1 MAAAELS
8 YGFAAGA
15 GVVSFLSPC
24 VLPIVPGYL
33 CYVAGT
39 SLDQLTGETKADP
52 TLVRRVVA
60 SSIAFVLG
68 FSIVFMALGASASA
82 IHALIFDNIDVIS
95 KVAGAVIVLFGLHF
109 MGLLRIPF
117 LNREVRVQ
125 ASNAPAGLTGAFVV
139 ELAFA
144 FGWTPC
150 IGPILATILAFAA
163 SNDSLAYG
171 VSLLGAY
178 ALGLGVP
185 FVLAALAIGPF
196 MGFMSRFRRHVLMVE
211 RVAGGL
217 LVATGVMIF
226 TGTLATLSYYLL
238 DLFPVLAT
246 IG

>member
-8 YGFAAGA
+8 YGLAAGA

-24 VLPIVPGYL
+24 VLPLVPGYL
-33 CYVAGT
+33 CYIAGT
-39 SLDQLTGETKADP
+39 SLDQLTDETRAEP
-52 TLVRRVVA
+52 ALTRRVVA
-60 SSIAFVLG
+60 SSFAFVLG

-82 IHALIFDNIDVIS
+82 VHALIFNNIGVIS

-109 MGLLRIPF
+109 MDLLRIPF
-117 LNREVRVQ
+117 LNREVRFH
-125 ASNAPAGLTGAFVV
+125 AANAPAGLTGAFVIG
-139 ELAFA
+139 LAFA

-163 SNDSLAYG
+163 AGESLAYG

-178 ALGLGVP
+178 ALGLGAP
-185 FVLAALAIGPF
+185 FVLAAFAIGPF
-196 MGFMSRFRRHVLMVE
+196 MGFMSRYRRHVLMVE

-217 LVATGVMIF
+217 LVVTGVMVF
-226 TGTLATLSYYLL
+226 TGSLAALSYYLL
-238 DLFPVLAT
+238 DLFPVLGT